1 MFEELF
7 VNEALSRKHAKNNVM
22 ISLFVNRLFRKLF
35 LTQNYHMVLEYL
47 GKNHQLLFV
56 FK

>member
-35 LTQNYHMVLEYL
+35 LTQNYHMVFIL
-47 GKNHQLLFV
+47 GKESSITICF
-56 FK
+56 